1 MEVAEAAVRAAAPHM
16 LWPEPAWLAEVA
28 EEEVYGW
35 ARVAWARA
43 SKVPGAWFDAAKA
56 DAAVRMWP
64 QVFRLTEDRFAGKPF
79 RLNRWQEVIVRLLVG
94 WKVPVE
100 VLDEETGLPRHE
112 HVRLF
117 RRLML
122 WVPRKN
128 GKSEFLSA
136 LSLLFFVLDGAIG
149 GQGYAFARDEKQGKV
164 VFDKMKAMIALSPP
178 LAGRVTAFKKSIWV
192 PQIRSTF
199 ELLSGKAEGK
209 HGRSP
214 TVITGDEMHEWIT
227 TELASTLR
235 QGTGARLQPIELYA
249 STTGIRSNEVG
260 YGLWEESLGILDGRI
275 DDPATLVVIFAAGQD
290 DDWTDEA
297 VWRRANPSLGF
308 SPTIDFLRREAAK
321 AKDNP
326 RAEAHFRCYHLNQ
339 WIDAIVRW
347 INPKV
352 WNRGASDPQAWRRWA
367 KDRSEFVGRAC
378 FGAFDVSSTQDITA
392 LEWVFPPDEDHPKWA
407 ILSDFWVPED
417 TLRER
422 VKNDRVAYDRWV
434 ETGALT
440 PTPGNVVDQNYLMRA
455 ILAGIEHFDV
465 RAIGYDPWNSTKLLT
480 DLQDAGADAGIF
492 CEMRQGI
499 HTLAEPT
506 KHFERLVTAGDL
518 DHGGHPVLKWMAGNA
533 VIRFDENLNYM
544 VAKKKSREKIDGIAA
559 GVMAVGL
566 AMTQEVEGPSVYE
579 GRGILE
585 IEV

>member
-1 MEVAEAAVRAAAPHM
+1 MDDAEADVRGAAPPQC
-16 LWPEPAWLAEVA
+16 PEPNWLAAVA
-28 EEEVYGW
+28 EEEVY
-35 ARVAWARA
+35 AWALTAWRRA
-43 SKVPGAWFDAAKA
+43 QEVPGAWFDAAKA

-79 RLNRWQEVIVRLLVG
+79 RLNRWQEIIVRLLVG

-100 VLDEETGLPRHE
+100 VLDEETGLPRME

-117 RRLML
+117 RQLLL

-136 LSLLFFVLDGAIG
+136 LALLFFVLDGAVG

-178 LAGRVTAFKKSIWV
+178 LAGRVTPFKKSIWI

-199 ELLSGKAEGK
+199 ELLSGKPEGK

-214 TVITGDEMHEWIT
+214 TVIAGDEMHEWIS
-227 TELASTLR
+227 TELADTLR

-249 STTGIRSNEVG
+249 STAGVRANEVG
-260 YGLWEESLGILDGRI
+260 YGLWEKSLAILDGRI
-275 DDPATLVVIFAAGQD
+275 DDPSTLVVLFAAGKD

-297 VWRRANPSLGF
+297 VWRRANPSLGL
-308 SPTIDFLRREAAK
+308 SPTIDFLRREAKA

-326 RAEAHFRCYHLNQ
+326 RAEAYFKCYHLNQ
-339 WIDAIVRW
+339 WIDAVVRW
-347 INPKV
+347 LDPKAWARCAKDTKAWKV
-352 WNRGASDPQAWRRWA
+352 WGA
-367 KDRSEFVGRAC
+367 DRSLFRGRRC
-378 FGAFDVSSTQDITA
+378 FGAFDVSSTKDVTA
-392 LEWVFPPDEDHPKWA
+392 LIWAFPPDEDHPVWQV
-407 ILSDFWVPED
+407 LCDFWVPED
-417 TLRER
+417 TLAAR
-422 VKNDRVAYDRWV
+422 VKNDGLPYDQWAAA
-434 ETGALT
+434 GALT
-440 PTPGNVVDQNYLMRA
+440 PTPGNVVDQNYLKRA
-455 ILAGIEHFDV
+455 ILAGIEEFGV
-465 RAIGYDPWNSTKLLT
+465 EAIAYDPWNSTKLLT
-480 DLQDAGADAGIF
+480 DLQEEGADANLF
-492 CEMRQGI
+492 REMRQGI
-499 HTLAEPT
+499 PTLGEPT
-506 KHFERLVTAGDL
+506 KHFERLVMAGEL

-533 VIRFDENLNYM
+533 VVRFDDNLNYC

-579 GRGILE
+579 GRGIIE